1 MQVNKELL
9 DKEIEA
15 MKAQIEQIKTSAAQA
30 AGALA
35 VLQGMRAYLDKEEE
49 PKVEEAI
56 VGEPIAETVEIP
68 EDLKT
73 KISDENKAIQE
84 AVEKRRPSFVKIVQD
99 AEEEVLDATGLTA
112 GDHLNG

>member
-9 DKEIEA
+9 DKEIEG
-15 MKAQIEQIKTSAAQA
+15 MKAQIEQIKASAAQA

-35 VLQGMRAYLDKEEE
+35 VLQGLRSYLDQEE
-49 PKVEEAI
+49 PKAEEAL
-56 VGEPIAETVEIP
+56 VGDPIVEIP

-73 KISDENKAIQE
+73 KISDENKAIQD
-84 AVEKRRPSFVKIVQD
+84 AVDKRRAVAESAVVQD